1 MKMPP
6 RLLAAVVL
14 LIPLVAGAQSICPC
28 VPVSHFWT
36 VSSCDTWDCAA
47 SAFILGSG
55 SPDVMVMPTSA
66 DAQWLVLR
74 RVASGTEVVADSSFT
89 LDSFEGIGDAMTRYN
104 GIDATLRPIMLSAPD
119 GKILVVARRPPD
131 TRRRPTGR

>member
-1 MKMPP
+1 MKI
-6 RLLAAVVL
+6 RLLVTVVSL
-14 LIPLVAGAQSICPC
+14 LPLVASAQSICPC

-36 VSSCDTWDCAA
+36 VSTCDTWDCAA

-55 SPDVMVMPTSA
+55 SPDVVVIPTSA

-89 LDSFEGIGDAMTRYN
+89 LDSFEGIGDAMTRYG
-104 GIDATLRPIMLSAPD
+104 GIDPALRPIMLSAPD
-119 GKILVVARRPPD
+119 GKILIVARRPPD
-131 TRRRPTGR
+131 SRRRPTGR